1 MAESFT
7 ALGKGNGFNTCL
19 EEIDVSDDA
28 IVSSAPSLA
37 QTMNAYWNFES
48 ATFGGA
54 TFEPGT
60 QPISLICE
68 PTGNVGENVDGD
80 SRPGYPGAFT
90 VKNSL
95 PKIFSEGRKNYYRHG
110 IEMNFLANQS
120 IALSNGQ
127 ADSEI
132 SIKYFSA
139 LYYEDPNLEPY
150 TCIDITFGEP
160 PNEEVV
166 GRQASEKTQ
175 TVSQVII
182 SGIPFIKE
190 VSKRFVA
197 ENYASGSSTG
207 IGPVPACPTAS
218 YPEEPDEPTL
228 TLHTY

>member
-60 QPISLICE
+60 QPISLIC
-68 PTGNVGENVDGD
+68 
-80 SRPGYPGAFT
+80 PGAFT